1 VITRADLEETAMAKQ
16 KSQLRFGQG
25 PDSPAPGRL
34 QPELTVAA
42 RRLAAAALEE
52 LGKLGVTVTLSE
64 SGRAHLS
71 GGRFAPPAAGLTIE
85 RKGNL
90 IEAYLIER
98 AIAALKREQ
107 ESGG

>member
-1 VITRADLEETAMAKQ
+1 MAKL
-16 KSQLRFGQG
+16 KSQLRFGQW
-25 PDSPAPGRL
+25 PHIPAPARL
-34 QPELTVAA
+34 QPELTVAV

-64 SGRAHLS
+64 SGRAHFS
-71 GGRFAPPAAGLTIE
+71 GGRFAPPAARLTIE
-85 RKGNL
+85 RQGDL
-90 IEAYLIER
+90 IESCLIER

>member
-1 VITRADLEETAMAKQ
+1 MSKTKA
-16 KSQLRFGQG
+16 QLRYGLWPTGQ
-25 PDSPAPGRL
+25 APMR
-34 QPELTVAA
+34 QSAELTGAA
-42 RRLAAAALEE
+42 RRLAAAAVEE

-64 SGRAHLS
+64 SGRAHFS
-71 GGRFAPPAAGLTIE
+71 GGRFAPPAARLTIE
-85 RKGNL
+85 RQGDL